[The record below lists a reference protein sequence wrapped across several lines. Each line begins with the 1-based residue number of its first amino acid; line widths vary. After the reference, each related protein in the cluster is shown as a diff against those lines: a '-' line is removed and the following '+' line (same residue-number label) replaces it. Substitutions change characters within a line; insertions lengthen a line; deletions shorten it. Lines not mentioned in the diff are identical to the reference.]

1 MPKLIYVPAWL
12 SDALEVQGESI
23 QCLGTKDI
31 KSVIVSGQDVI
42 NYIQSQVAFAKLLAF
57 ASTANNIPATICNI
71 YEQAY
76 AEMFHDYRASDDP
89 TISVLIKR
97 ELSDLLINEEKLG
110 YPVNTMGFDVEASEC
125 GRLIFVKGK
134 LAANTGLTLSAVSQQ
149 LMSDIM
155 CVAHNVVR
163 VHSGAVDKSSV
174 LRENPTLA
182 LFYVKSLL
190 AS

>member
-1 MPKLIYVPAWL
+1 MPKLVYVPQWL
-12 SDALEVQGESI
+12 KESLDSQGESL

-31 KSVIVSGQDVI
+31 KSVIVSGSDVI
-42 NYIQSQVAFAKLLAF
+42 NYMQAQAAFAKLLCF
-57 ASTANNIPATICNI
+57 ASTTNNIPTTIGNI

-76 AEMFHDYRASDDP
+76 AEMYHNYPEGDVGV
-89 TISVLIKR
+89 TVTVKE
-97 ELSDLLINEEKLG
+97 ELRDLLINEEKLG
-110 YPVNTMGFDVEASEC
+110 SPVNTMGFDVEASEC
-125 GRLIFVKGK
+125 GRIIFVKGK
-134 LAANTGLTLSAVSQQ
+134 VVGNTGLTLSAISQQ

-155 CVAHNVVR
+155 CCAHNVVR

>member
-1 MPKLIYVPAWL
+1 MINAIELFEILPDGFVTGKLIF
-12 SDALEVQGESI
+12 I
-23 QCLGTKDI
+23 
-31 KSVIVSGQDVI
+31 
-42 NYIQSQVAFAKLLAF
+42 
-57 ASTANNIPATICNI
+57 
-71 YEQAY
+71 
-76 AEMFHDYRASDDP
+76 
-89 TISVLIKR
+89 
-97 ELSDLLINEEKLG
+97 
-110 YPVNTMGFDVEASEC
+110 
-125 GRLIFVKGK
+125 KGK